1 MSVKKYDLTK
11 KYVLVLTPLIL
22 LLLAGCLGQAPEK
35 PADPP
40 DQAAQAE
47 AAARDFFD
55 ALHQGDYQNAVELY
69 GGSYDVLTGMN
80 PDLDPEDRSGLLAQ
94 GCEFNGLVCMRMGDV
109 LSTERTG
116 EGEYTFTVQFLRED
130 GEVFVLG
137 PCCGE
142 DETSMPPV
150 SEFQVRAARD
160 GSKEFK
166 ALDLPPYVP

>member
-1 MSVKKYDLTK
+1 MSAKYWISKFVKGLA
-11 KYVLVLTPLIL
+11 LLSL
-22 LLLAGCLGQAPEK
+22 LLLSGCLGQSPEK
-35 PADPP
+35 PAVPP
-40 DQAAQAE
+40 DEAAQAE
-47 AAARDFFD
+47 AAARDFYA

-94 GCEFNGLVCMRMGDV
+94 GCEFNGLVCLEMGEV
-109 LSTERTG
+109 LAVERTG
-116 EGEYTFTVQFLRED
+116 EGEYTFTVQFLLDDR
-130 GEVFVLG
+130 EVFVLG

-150 SEFQVRAARD
+150 SGFQVRAARD

-166 ALDLPPYVP
+166 ALDLPPYLP

>member
-1 MSVKKYDLTK
+1 MSVNHNWIRKFITGL
-11 KYVLVLTPLIL
+11 LLLPL
-22 LLLAGCLGQAPEK
+22 LLLAGCLGQSPEK
-35 PADPP
+35 PAAPP
-40 DQAAQAE
+40 DEAAQAE
-47 AAARDFFD
+47 VAARDFYE
-55 ALHQGDYQNAVELY
+55 ALHQGDYQTAVDLY

-80 PDLDPEDRSGLLAQ
+80 SDLDPENRSGLLAQ
-94 GCEFNGLVCMRMGDV
+94 GCEVNGLVCMQMGEV
-109 LSTERTG
+109 LSAERSG
-116 EGEYTFTVQFLRED
+116 EGEYTFTVQFLRDD

-166 ALDLPPYVP
+166 ALDLPPYLP